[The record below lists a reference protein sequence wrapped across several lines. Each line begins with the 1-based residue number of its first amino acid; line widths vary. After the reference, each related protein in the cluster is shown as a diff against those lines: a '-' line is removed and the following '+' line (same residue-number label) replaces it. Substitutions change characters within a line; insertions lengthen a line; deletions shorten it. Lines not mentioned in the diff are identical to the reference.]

1 MCWGIAKQKMNFT
14 MASQMKAGKIAKDA
28 RSSQQ
33 TTVQK
38 GSGGKPQVGADSLS
52 IAKATSAPKV
62 QSGFVGA
69 HKGDSRTAPKNAS
82 SFTND
87 RQVDAGEFESNA
99 APSSAD
105 TAAYRTDRVG
115 TPPPPPRSNLSPMP
129 HFRFQGE
136 TAWAV
141 VMQ

>member
-1 MCWGIAKQKMNFT
+1 MNFT

-52 IAKATSAPKV
+52 IAKATSVPKV

-69 HKGDSRTAPKNAS
+69 HKGDSRTAPKNAG

-87 RQVDAGEFESNA
+87 RQIDAGEFESNA

-105 TAAYRTDRVG
+105 TAAHRNDRVG
-115 TPPPPPRSNLSPMP
+115 RLSP
-129 HFRFQGE
+129 QYLNSG
-136 TAWAV
+136 V
-141 VMQ
+141 LN

>member
-1 MCWGIAKQKMNFT
+1 MNFT

-69 HKGDSRTAPKNAS
+69 HKGDSRTAPKSAS

-87 RQVDAGEFESNA
+87 RQIDAGEFESNA

-115 TPPPPPRSNLSPMP
+115 TPSPPLRARSNLSPMP
-129 HFRFQGE
+129 RFRFQGE